1 MMIPAIRI
9 GKTILDELLCHA
21 TESIPN
27 ECCGLLIGQSDEI
40 VHLCRARNVNESPT
54 EFLIHPADHF
64 SAIRDAR
71 SLDMQVIGSYH
82 SHPNGLAIP
91 SATDVAQSN
100 DPHFLQAII
109 SPPNIRCYQIIEKRY
124 FEVQIVTLA
133 V

>member
-1 MMIPAIRI
+1 MIPAIRI
-9 GKTILDELLCHA
+9 GKTIFDALLCHA

-40 VHLCRARNVNESPT
+40 VHLCRARNVNESST
-54 EFLIHPADHF
+54 KFLIHPADHF

-82 SHPNGLAIP
+82 SHPNGPAIP

-100 DPHFLQAII
+100 DQNFLQVII
-109 SPPNIRCYQIIEKRY
+109 SPPNIRCYQIVEGRY
-124 FEVQIVTLA
+124 FEVQIVALA